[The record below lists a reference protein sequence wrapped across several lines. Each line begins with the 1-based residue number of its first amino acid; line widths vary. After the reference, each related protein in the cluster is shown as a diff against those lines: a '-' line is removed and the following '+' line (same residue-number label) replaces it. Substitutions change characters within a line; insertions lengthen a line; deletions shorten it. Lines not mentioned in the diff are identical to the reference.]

1 MSSFL
6 RTLVVTTIFIS
17 YSLQAKLIQSFEL
30 NKNKIGNVLIFISKD
45 CPCSKGNLSYVDN
58 LSIQFPNYQ
67 FIGIHSKKNSSNDEV
82 LHYIQDK
89 NLHFDVYNDFD
100 LKLAN
105 TYKALK
111 TPHAFILKGN
121 EVVYNGGITNT
132 TMPDNA
138 KEHFLKEAL
147 LSMTKTG
154 KPDRAETRTL
164 GCFIVR

>member
-1 MSSFL
+1 MALRAFFIITFFLSF
-6 RTLVVTTIFIS
+6 
-17 YSLQAKLIQSFEL
+17 SLQAKLIQSFEL
-30 NKNKIGNVLIFISKD
+30 NNNKKGNVLIFISKD
-45 CPCSKGNLSYVDN
+45 CPCSKGNLSYIDT
-58 LSIQFPNYQ
+58 LSIQFPDYR
-67 FIGIHSKKNSSNDEV
+67 FIGIHSKKNSSDDEV
-82 LHYIQDK
+82 LHYIEDK
-89 NLHFDVYNDFD
+89 NLHFDVYNDSD

-132 TMPDNA
+132 TIPDNA

-147 LSMTKTG
+147 TSMSKSG